1 MISFDCFYSMINV
14 PSIENKRK
22 YFFQAQRYPCI
33 LYSFV
38 SFGNFKL
45 TIGQYVTDWLEKTP
59 YGN

>member
-1 MISFDCFYSMINV
+1 MINV